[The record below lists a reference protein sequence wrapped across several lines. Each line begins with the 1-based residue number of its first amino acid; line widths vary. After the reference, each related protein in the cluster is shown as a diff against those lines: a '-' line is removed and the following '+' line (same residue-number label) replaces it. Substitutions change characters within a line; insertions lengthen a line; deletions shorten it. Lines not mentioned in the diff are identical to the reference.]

1 MRMSVA
7 RIMNKHVPANAGCVK
22 SRRREMPMKSSLAVH
37 TAVLSLRPKHKMW
50 GDMDKSVMQG
60 TDQGRSVQDYIDET
74 PVWRDGTH
82 VPSTPMTKMQWR
94 IWSLAAAGKFFE
106 GLVVFITGVALPL
119 ISREFGLDSVQHGMV
134 GAASL
139 AGILVGA
146 FFLGSLSDTFGR
158 KSMFILEMVIF
169 IVFLVLLAFSP
180 SFFWLILF
188 LFGVGLALGCDYPTA
203 HLVISESIP
212 SSSRGRLVISAFG
225 FQAAGALAGT
235 VLGYIILVIFPDVT
249 AWRYM
254 YAVVILPALIV
265 TLGRFTVTE
274 SASWLMAHGREQE
287 AEKEVSK
294 LLSRTPA
301 YPTRIKLKGRNK
313 KLTKADKHPLA
324 LFNKR
329 NRRATILASVPWFLQ
344 DLSTYGIGIFTPT
357 ILAAALGHAAT
368 HTTSITSLIA
378 DDIAAAEG
386 AALIDLLLV
395 AGVFAAVM
403 LTDKIG
409 RIPLQIIGFIG
420 CAVGLFISAMSGYTS
435 GSMQIT
441 LIFIG
446 FMLFNFMTNLGPN
459 AQTYLLAG
467 EVFPVHIRARGAG
480 FAAGFA
486 KIGAVLTA
494 FLFPILL
501 HEMGTQALLFLLI
514 GASLL
519 GAIIT
524 WFFRVE
530 TTGTSLDDID
540 P

>member
-1 MRMSVA
+1 
-7 RIMNKHVPANAGCVK
+7 MNK
-22 SRRREMPMKSSLAVH
+22 SAVQ
-37 TAVLSLRPKHKMW
+37 
-50 GDMDKSVMQG
+50 DKE
-60 TDQGRSVQDYIDET
+60 QGRSVQDYIDET

-82 VPSTPMTKMQWR
+82 VPFTPMTRMQWR
-94 IWSLAAAGKFFE
+94 IWGLAAAGKFFE

-119 ISREFGLDSVQHGMV
+119 ISREFSLNAIQHGMV

-146 FFLGSLSDTFGR
+146 FFLGSLSDRFGR
-158 KSMFILEMVIF
+158 KSMFILEMMLF
-169 IVFLVLLAFSP
+169 IVFLVLLSFSP
-180 SFFWLILF
+180 SFFWLVLF
-188 LFGVGLALGCDYPTA
+188 LFGVGVALGCDYPTA

-212 SSSRGRLVISAFG
+212 SSTRGRLVISAFG

-235 VLGYIILVIFPDVT
+235 VLGYVILAAFPEVT

-254 YAVVILPALIV
+254 YAVVVLPAFIV

-274 SASWLMAHGREQE
+274 SASWLMAHGREKE
-287 AEKEVSK
+287 AEKEVSR
-294 LLSRTPA
+294 LLERNPP
-301 YPTRIKLKGRNK
+301 YPTRIRLKGRQK
-313 KLTKADKHPLA
+313 KLTRADRHPLA
-324 LFNKR
+324 LFNAR
-329 NRRATILASVPWFLQ
+329 NRRSTILASIPWFLQ

-357 ILAAALGHAAT
+357 ILAATLGHAAT
-368 HTTSITSLIA
+368 HATSITSLVA
-378 DDIAAAEG
+378 DDIAAAKG

-395 AGVFAAVM
+395 AGVLCAVL
-403 LTDKIG
+403 LTDKVG
-409 RIPLQIIGFIG
+409 RIPLQIVGFIG
-420 CAVGLFISAMSGYTS
+420 CAAGLLISAMSGHAS
-435 GSMQIT
+435 AHMQVP

-494 FLFPILL
+494 FLFPIVL
-501 HEMGTQALLFLLI
+501 HALGTQALLFLLI

-519 GAIIT
+519 GALIT
-524 WFFRVE
+524 WLFRVE